1 MPDIPDY
8 DLLRPSSPGEPEGP
22 GPSGSKMGLWIAAAL
37 LVVAG
42 AVTIYVVYVRKSSPA
57 PASTAVKP
65 KEATEQAIRPLG
77 SDADQIA
84 LPPLNDTDPVVRE
97 LVRKVT
103 SHPTALAWLATNG
116 LIRNFTVVV
125 ANIVEGV
132 TPARHLRAVK
142 PAGTFQVTGRNGQLF
157 VDSKSYERY
166 DLIAAAAASLDPAGT
181 SRLYATLKPRIE
193 EAYAELGVQPSS
205 FDRALERAIVVL
217 LQTPAIDGPIRVEP
231 KGIGYRY
238 SDSKLEG
245 LSPAQK
251 QLLRTGPRNVRSI
264 QSALRQL
271 ALALGI
277 PAERLP

>member
-1 MPDIPDY
+1 MPEIPDY
-8 DLLRPSSPGEPEGP
+8 DLLRPNSPEEPAGP
-22 GPSGSKMGLWIAAAL
+22 EPSGPKVALWIAAAL

-42 AVTIYVVYVRKSSPA
+42 AATIYVVYGRKSSPA

-84 LPPLNDTDPVVRE
+84 LPPLNDTDPIVRE
-97 LVRKVT
+97 LVRKLT

-142 PAGTFQVTGRNGQLF
+142 PAGTFQVITRNGQLF
-157 VDSKSYERY
+157 IDSKSYERY
-166 DLIAAAAASLDPAGT
+166 DGIAAAAASLDPAGT

-193 EAYAELGVQPSS
+193 EAYAELGAQPSS

-217 LQTPAIDGPIRVEP
+217 LQTPVVDGPIRVEP

-245 LSPAQK
+245 LSAAQK
-251 QLLRTGPRNVRSI
+251 QLLRTGPPNMRSI
-264 QSALRQL
+264 QLALRQL

-277 PAERLP
+277 PADRLP